1 MGDALEARFNPVS
14 VHGEISGFSR
24 ASSGHCYFALKD
36 EEGQIRCALFKRAA
50 SLLSFVPRDGQQV
63 RVRGRL
69 SLYPPRGEVQLVVE
83 SLRLDGQGSL
93 FERFMELKN
102 RLQVQGLFDE
112 ARKRPLPMLP
122 RAIGVITSL
131 GAAALH
137 DVLTALRRRAP
148 HVPVV
153 VYPASVQGDQ
163 SAGELRAALSQAY
176 QRREVDVLLLVRGGG
191 ALEDLWSFNDE
202 ALARLIVQ
210 APMPVVCGVGHET
223 DFTIAD
229 FCSDVRAATPTAA
242 AELAARPQAQWF
254 DLLQSWQDRLMRAQE
269 SQLDR
274 LGQRLDGLASRLGRP
289 SQAVTRAQSGLT
301 LTAARLRQSAAL
313 TLQRQQTHL
322 ERISQEL
329 PRQLGQAL
337 AERSRQVE
345 TLATRLHLLDPQ
357 LVLARGYAWLADEQG
372 QPVTAAAQ
380 ARPGQHLAAT
390 LADGRLELR
399 VLAAE
404 AESGPT

>member
-322 ERISQEL
+322 EGISQEL

>member
-254 DLLQSWQDRLMRAQE
+254 DLLQSWQDRLLRAQE

-289 SQAVTRAQSGLT
+289 SQAVTRAQSGLS

-322 ERISQEL
+322 EQISQEL

-390 LADGRLELR
+390 LADGRLEVR

>member
-390 LADGRLELR
+390 LADGRLEVR

>member
-289 SQAVTRAQSGLT
+289 SQAVTRAQSGLS

-322 ERISQEL
+322 EQISQEL

-390 LADGRLELR
+390 LADGRLEVR

>member
-254 DLLQSWQDRLMRAQE
+254 DLLQSWQDRLLRAQE

-289 SQAVTRAQSGLT
+289 SQAVTRAQSGLS

-322 ERISQEL
+322 EQISQEL

-337 AERSRQVE
+337 AGRSRQVE

-390 LADGRLELR
+390 LADGRLEVR

>member
-102 RLQVQGLFDE
+102 RLQAQGLFDE

-254 DLLQSWQDRLMRAQE
+254 DLLQSWQDRLLRAQE

-289 SQAVTRAQSGLT
+289 SQAVTRAQSGLS

-322 ERISQEL
+322 EQISQEL

-390 LADGRLELR
+390 LADGRLEVR

>member
-102 RLQVQGLFDE
+102 RLQAQGLFDE

-254 DLLQSWQDRLMRAQE
+254 DLLQSWQDRLLRAQE

-289 SQAVTRAQSGLT
+289 SQAVTRAQSGLS

-322 ERISQEL
+322 EQISQEL

-390 LADGRLELR
+390 LADGRLEVR
-399 VLAAE
+399 VLTAE

>member
-254 DLLQSWQDRLMRAQE
+254 DLLQSWQDRLLRAQE

-289 SQAVTRAQSGLT
+289 SQAVTRAQSGLS

-322 ERISQEL
+322 EQISQEL
-329 PRQLGQAL
+329 PRQLGRAL

-390 LADGRLELR
+390 LADGRLEVR

>member
-1 MGDALEARFNPVS
+1 
-14 VHGEISGFSR
+14 
-24 ASSGHCYFALKD
+24 
-36 EEGQIRCALFKRAA
+36 
-50 SLLSFVPRDGQQV
+50 
-63 RVRGRL
+63 
-69 SLYPPRGEVQLVVE
+69 
-83 SLRLDGQGSL
+83 
-93 FERFMELKN
+93 
-102 RLQVQGLFDE
+102 
-112 ARKRPLPMLP
+112 
-122 RAIGVITSL
+122 
-131 GAAALH
+131 
-137 DVLTALRRRAP
+137 
-148 HVPVV
+148 
-153 VYPASVQGDQ
+153 
-163 SAGELRAALSQAY
+163 
-176 QRREVDVLLLVRGGG
+176 
-191 ALEDLWSFNDE
+191 
-202 ALARLIVQ
+202 
-210 APMPVVCGVGHET
+210 MPVVCGVGHET

-390 LADGRLELR
+390 LADGRLEVR